1 MNSLSTANRSKDE
14 RATAFLNRKKCYDLV
29 HQVIVSLDAA
39 SGQTPE
45 IVDGQFTLAARRR
58 AEAYNVIDTSEDEVF
73 QTDLYDWYL
82 SQGQANRLLEIQSP
96 YIITYLERKSETDIA
111 HADLLWRYHNQWNRH
126 YDAATVQ
133 LHLAKSDFEL
143 SLDRRI
149 EYLSRARANA
159 STYTTGVGRP
169 SRQRLLR
176 EVSESLDLANIQD
189 DLLQR
194 LKVDPRVHADI
205 RPGVIRDLDGQILT
219 LTEVY
224 PCTA

>member
-1 MNSLSTANRSKDE
+1 MIIE
-14 RATAFLNRKKCYDLV
+14 
-29 HQVIVSLDAA
+29 LDAA
-39 SGQTPE
+39 SGKAPE
-45 IVDGQFTLAARRR
+45 FIDGQFTLAARRR
-58 AEAYNVIDTSEDEVF
+58 AEAYNVIETSEDEVF

-96 YIITYLERKSETDIA
+96 FIITYLERKSETDIA
-111 HADLLWRYHNQWNRH
+111 HADLLWRYHNQWDRH

-159 STYTTGVGRP
+159 STSTTGVGRQ
-169 SRQRLLR
+169 SLQRLLR
-176 EVSESLDLANIQD
+176 EVSEALDLANIQD

-194 LKVDPRVHADI
+194 LKADPRVAPNV
-205 RPGVIRDLDGQILT
+205 RPVVIRDLDGQILS

-224 PCTA
+224 STTT